1 MKYMVKWRGFFI
13 VAIIGLLVFQNV
25 SPVLAT
31 IVDEKTTMITLKII
45 KEDKDTKEKI
55 NGSSFEI

>member
-31 IVDEKTTMITLKII
+31 IVDEKTT
-45 KEDKDTKEKI
+45 
-55 NGSSFEI
+55 